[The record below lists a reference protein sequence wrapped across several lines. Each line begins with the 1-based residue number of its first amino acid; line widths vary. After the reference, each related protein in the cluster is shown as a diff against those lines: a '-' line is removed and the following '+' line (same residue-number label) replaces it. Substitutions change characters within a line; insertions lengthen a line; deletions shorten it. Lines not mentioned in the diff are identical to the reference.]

1 MTDTITKTV
10 DFGLDIEGKTFDVS
24 IAVWDDGMMT
34 TYAKYA
40 YGTFNELESE
50 DYETL
55 LVTDTSPTVRQ
66 IARAID
72 DMRQIAWERE
82 QERMQG

>member
-34 TYAKYA
+34 TSAKYA

-55 LVTDTSPTVRQ
+55 LVTDTSPT
-66 IARAID
+66 ILDITDAID
-72 DMRQIAWERE
+72 YARQLEWERNE
-82 QERMQG
+82 ERMQG

>member
-1 MTDTITKTV
+1 MTDTITRTV

-34 TYAKYA
+34 TSAKYA

-55 LVTDTSPTVRQ
+55 LVTNTSPT
-66 IARAID
+66 ILDITDAID
-72 DMRQIAWERE
+72 NMRQIAWERE
-82 QERMQG
+82 EERWQG